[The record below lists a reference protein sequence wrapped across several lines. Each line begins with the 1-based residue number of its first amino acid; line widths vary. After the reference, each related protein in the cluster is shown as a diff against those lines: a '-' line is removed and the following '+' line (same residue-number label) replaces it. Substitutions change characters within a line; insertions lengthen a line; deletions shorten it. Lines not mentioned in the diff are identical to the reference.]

1 MSAPD
6 VQGFQEAQAR
16 LNDVLGEDVVFIAFE
31 PKVYGPGV
39 TLDPETGDPFDPI
52 QQPISG
58 GDEIATVLRVTPIE
72 GAAGHQDQTLVG
84 PSGVRDVLEPVF
96 SVMATDIALITDAI
110 FVDHNGERYHITD
123 VKNDDDRYLV
133 FTEAT

>member
-6 VQGFQEAQAR
+6 LQGFRDAQVR
-16 LNDVLGEDVVFIAFE
+16 LNDELGEDVTFIAIE

-58 GDEIATVLRVTPIE
+58 GGEIATVLRVTPIE
-72 GAAGHQDQTLVG
+72 GAAGHQDQTVVG
-84 PSGVRDVLEPVF
+84 PSGVRDVMEPVF
-96 SVMATDIALITDAI
+96 SVLTADILLIEDAI

-133 FTEAT
+133 FTEPT